1 MIESKAYLTISMQ
14 GENAMD
20 VESQL
25 IKLVESAKAG
35 DKKAFSTLVERLSGV
50 VSSIALAITKDV
62 AHSEDVSQKVF
73 IKAWHKLGELKS
85 NASILPWIRQLTRYT
100 AINHLRDQGAVSHKQ
115 VSSSQAE
122 LVLQQ
127 LVDSASELDNLLI
140 KKQQSELLYHFLE
153 NLPDDS
159 KEAVLLYYREG
170 QSTEHVSAL
179 LGVSES
185 TLRKRLERARTQ
197 LKSQMMANYGKL
209 ILATAPV
216 GLSSLVLSLA
226 VTSSPVAAATLGAA
240 TQSQAS
246 WLWKL
251 MSIFGGAVAGG
262 TMALLAND
270 ISAKRAL
277 KHFDDPEVVA
287 KLHRARRLTNAWIVV
302 SALLMVLAY
311 QFSVGWLFPTL
322 SYLFLLVGVTRFTVI
337 MAVANKQRI
346 IQQAQ
351 GDELAYKQL
360 SKQNKFGMLGWGFG
374 VIGGTAGLLWG
385 FELSGRFAQWI

>member
-1 MIESKAYLTISMQ
+1 
-14 GENAMD
+14 MD
-20 VESQL
+20 IESQL
-25 IKLVESAKAG
+25 IQLVESAKAG
-35 DKKAFSTLVERLSGV
+35 DKKAFSALVTRLSGV

-115 VSSSQAE
+115 VSSAQAD

-127 LVDSASELDNLLI
+127 IVDGANELDDMLI
-140 KKQQSELLYHFLE
+140 KKQQSALLYHFLE
-153 NLPDDS
+153 KLPDES

-170 QSTEHVSAL
+170 QSTAHVSTL
-179 LGVSES
+179 LGISES
-185 TLRKRLERARTQ
+185 ALRKRLERVRTQ

-216 GLSSLVLSLA
+216 GLSSLVLSIT
-226 VTSSPVAAATLGAA
+226 VTSTPVAAATFSAA

-251 MSIFGGAVAGG
+251 VSILGGAAAGG
-262 TMALLAND
+262 MMALLAND
-270 ISAKRAL
+270 IGAKRAL
-277 KHFDDPEVVA
+277 KYFDDPDEIA
-287 KLHRARRLTNAWIVV
+287 RLHRARRVTNAWIIV

-311 QFSVGWLFPTL
+311 QFSAGWLFPTL
-322 SYLFLLVGVTRFTVI
+322 SYLFLLIGVTRFTVT
-337 MAVANKQRI
+337 MAAANKLRI
-346 IQQAQ
+346 MKQAQ
-351 GDELAYKQL
+351 DDDIAYKQL

>member
-1 MIESKAYLTISMQ
+1 MIKSKACAPVLIQ
-14 GENAMD
+14 GENTMD
-20 VESQL
+20 IENQL
-25 IKLVESAKAG
+25 IQLVESAKAG
-35 DKKAFSTLVERLSGV
+35 DKQAFSDLVEQLSGV

-73 IKAWHKLGELKS
+73 IKAWHKLEELKS

-100 AINHLRDQGAVSHKQ
+100 AINHLRDQGAVSHKL
-115 VSSSQAE
+115 VSSAQAE
-122 LVLQQ
+122 QVLQQ
-127 LVDSASELDNLLI
+127 LVDGASQLDDMLI
-140 KKQQSELLYHFLE
+140 RKQQSALLYHFLE
-153 NLPDDS
+153 KLPDES

-170 QSTEHVSAL
+170 QSTAHVSAL

-185 TLRKRLERARTQ
+185 TLRKRLERVRSQ

-226 VTSSPVAAATLGAA
+226 VTSSPVAAATLSAA

-251 MSIFGGAVAGG
+251 ISMLGGAAAGG
-262 TMALLAND
+262 AMALLAND

-277 KHFDDPEVVA
+277 KHFDDPDVV
-287 KLHRARRLTNAWIVV
+287 KRLHRARRVTNAWIIV

-311 QFSVGWLFPTL
+311 QFSAGWLFPTL
-322 SYLFLLVGVTRFTVI
+322 SYLFLLIGVTRFTVI

-346 IQQAQ
+346 IEQAQ
-351 GDELAYKQL
+351 GDDLAYRQL
-360 SKQNKFGMLGWGFG
+360 SKQNKYGFLGWSFG
-374 VIGGTAGLLWG
+374 VLGGTAGLLWG